1 MWLVVVVWLISCP
14 WSRAE
19 LVDGGGEHTPEW
31 ASGTPQLGASRESL
45 APVGRVSRAYKR
57 APLPV
62 KNDDSLLQ
70 GCRAAEIQGM
80 ACLTRGLL
88 QVNAV

>member
-1 MWLVVVVWLISCP
+1 MGGVSTHPSGHRVHPSWLRVARKS
-14 WSRAE
+14 
-19 LVDGGGEHTPEW
+19 
-31 ASGTPQLGASRESL
+31 GASRAGQQSVQ
-45 APVGRVSRAYKR
+45 ARA
-57 APLPV
+57 LPV